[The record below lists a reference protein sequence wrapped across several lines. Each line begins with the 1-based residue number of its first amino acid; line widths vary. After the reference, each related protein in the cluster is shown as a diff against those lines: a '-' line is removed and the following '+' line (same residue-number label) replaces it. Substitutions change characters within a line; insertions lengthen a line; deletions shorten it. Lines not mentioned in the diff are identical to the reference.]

1 VLVVTDPVSWLMI
14 EPGWSVQTEDGKDV
28 GKVTEV
34 VGDSGSDIFNGLAIS
49 TGLLSKDRYV
59 PAERVGTIVAGT
71 VRLEL
76 AEDDVDG
83 LEEYDRPPP
92 SEAILPPD
100 RKT

>member
-1 VLVVTDPVSWLMI
+1 MDPVSWLMI
-14 EPGWSVQTEDGKDV
+14 KPGWSVETEDGNDA

-34 VGDSGSDIFNGLAIS
+34 VGDTEHDIFNGLAIS

-59 PAERVGTIVAGT
+59 PAERVGAIVEGT

-76 AEDDVDG
+76 AESDLSG

-92 SEAILPPD
+92 SAEILPPD
-100 RKT
+100 RRA